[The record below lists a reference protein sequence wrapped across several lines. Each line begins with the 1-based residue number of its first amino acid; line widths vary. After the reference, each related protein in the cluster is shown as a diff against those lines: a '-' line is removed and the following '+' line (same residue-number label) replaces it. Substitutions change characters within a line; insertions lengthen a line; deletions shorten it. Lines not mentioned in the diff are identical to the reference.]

1 MVTALNDFANTLQMG
16 LGIEPDFASPK
27 VFQENR
33 VYLARVPTHSPYMQ
47 REEAWCISEK
57 TLQDAD
63 VELVALAQGG
73 QLNAFEDL
81 VRRHT
86 QFIYRTLMGILGNP
100 VDAQDA
106 MQDTF
111 LSAFKNIGAFQGRSK
126 FSTWLVTIARNA
138 AFQTLRGR
146 KNVESLDESE
156 HDENGEFRPRQVR
169 AWQDNPEQCHSKAE
183 IRQLVETGI
192 LALPAKYRVVVVL
205 RDIEQLSAMK

>member
-1 MVTALNDFANTLQMG
+1 MHLVD
-16 LGIEPDFASPK
+16 
-27 VFQENR
+27 
-33 VYLARVPTHSPYMQ
+33 
-47 REEAWCISEK
+47 

-73 QLNAFEDL
+73 QLDAFEHL

-86 QFIYRTLMGILGNP
+86 QLIYRTLMGILGNP

-156 HDENGEFRPRQVR
+156 HDENGDFRPRQVR

-192 LALPAKYRVVVVL
+192 LALPTKYRVVVVL
-205 RDIEQLSAMK
+205 RDIEHLSGDEVARQLGLSIPAVKTRLLRGRLMLREWLSPHLTTSYKGADQ